1 MPALRPELSEVI
13 KRTGKLLLAPNLAAI
28 LGVNGME

>member
-13 KRTGKLLLAPNLAAI
+13 KRMGKLLLAPNLAAI